1 MWEVVTVVSLILC
14 CLLAVLMTVLRL
26 PGTWLIVLAAVLYGW
41 WADWEPFG
49 LFLVCVL
56 VGLGVFGE
64 IVELLASV
72 LTARKAGATRQAA
85 WGGLIG
91 GVLGMIFLSSLV
103 SIPFPLVGTLV
114 GAVIGAFIGCF
125 TGATIVE
132 LWIRREVAQGAKVGV
147 FSAVGFALGAAA
159 KLAIAMA
166 MSGLLLTSAIC
177 THSDSMNNVIE
188 ASQIMPNEP

>member
-1 MWEVVTVVSLILC
+1 MWEVVTIVLLILC
-14 CLLAVLMTVLRL
+14 CLLAVVMTVLRL
-26 PGTWLIVLAAVLYGW
+26 PGTWLIVVAAVLYGW

-49 LFLVCVL
+49 LFLVCML

-64 IVELLASV
+64 VVELLASV
-72 LTARKAGATRQAA
+72 LTARKAGATHQAA

-91 GVLGMIFLSSLV
+91 GLLGMVFLSSLV

-132 LWIRREVAQGAKVGV
+132 LWIRREVVQGAKVGF
-147 FSAVGFALGAAA
+147 FSAAGFALGAAA
-159 KLAIAMA
+159 KLAIALA
-166 MSGLLLTSAIC
+166 MSGLLLTSAVC
-177 THSDSMNNVIE
+177 THPDPLNTVPE
-188 ASQIMPNEP
+188 ASQTLPADP

>member
-1 MWEVVTVVSLILC
+1 MWEVVMVVSLILC
-14 CLLAVLMTVLRL
+14 CLLAVVMTLLRL
-26 PGTWLIVLAAVLYGW
+26 PGTWLIVVAAVLYGW

-56 VGLGVFGE
+56 VGLGLFGE
-64 IVELLASV
+64 VVELLASV
-72 LTARKAGATRQAA
+72 LTARKAGATHQAA

-91 GVLGMIFLSSLV
+91 GLLGMVFLSSLV

-132 LWIRREVAQGAKVGV
+132 LWICRRVAQGAKVGL
-147 FSAVGFALGAAA
+147 FSVVGLALGAAA

-166 MSGLLLTSAIC
+166 MSGLLLTSTVCAQP
-177 THSDSMNNVIE
+177 DSMDTALE
-188 ASQIMPNEP
+188 AFRTLPAGL